1 MYDSTAVGFLL
12 CMLMTLYKF
21 NNATA
26 VHWGWGGV
34 VVEEGVVLGD
44 DTPKNRP
51 TDHHIG
57 LTRRGV
63 SSEVT
68 DYINL
73 TN

>member
-1 MYDSTAVGFLL
+1 MLL
-12 CMLMTLYKF
+12 RCSE
-21 NNATA
+21 
-26 VHWGWGGV
+26 GGE
-34 VVEEGVVLGD
+34 VEEVVLGD

-51 TDHHIG
+51 TDHRIG